1 MTNPTIETDLAELL
15 NKLDGRFDSL
25 DHKIDKYQD
34 ENRRDFKSI
43 DNRLKNIEVIQARLE
58 EKYDAQEKIITE
70 LKDSKNKQIWALIIL
85 AFTAVVS
92 LVIGLGKFIFYP
104 NI

>member
-25 DHKIDKYQD
+25 DRKIDKYQD
-34 ENRRDFKSI
+34 ENRQDFQSI
-43 DNRLKNIEVIQARLE
+43 DNRLENIEVIQPRLE

-70 LKDSKNKQIWALIIL
+70 LKD
-85 AFTAVVS
+85 
-92 LVIGLGKFIFYP
+92 
-104 NI
+104 